1 MAQQPAAPT
10 LSAAP
15 RPQAV
20 RIDFAVPT
28 DGEIHAAVHLHEAG
42 GARRMYDA
50 ATGTIL
56 PAGEAGQVIVF
67 TAGVAGRNFI
77 VVAKGLGGGTFTA
90 TVCFRRAYDFDW
102 GPTSPRSA
110 PLVRALPPAPGAPM
124 LEAVSDKEIGVHFA
138 VPQGC
143 SMASIIFYEDGATR
157 RFVDKTTHTLTAQG
171 TTELVFPVTGDKSI
185 LVKGLSSEISYTVE
199 VSAHNGIGWSPRSPA
214 SKPLK
219 LADHQPPAP
228 GAPVLERVSADSVR
242 VFCRLSP
249 ECTHAD
255 IFFKAVTTG
264 VELSVD
270 EQSGNKL
277 REPGEGFAPTR
288 DDCYKGVVVLGV
300 SPDTEYEVLCKQCSD
315 FGWSDASPS
324 TMLPAASRPA
334 APPAQPAIQAPVVPT
349 WPAPAPAPP
358 HARLP
363 PESGVV
369 PTGGGVP
376 VASAVPPRPN
386 CRKRAVDA
394 DDTDDDA
401 PPPASRPIK
410 QEKRKNAHGYDCTDG
425 FCVADG
431 DEDEPARGE
440 PVEPVLPYLDQVKA
454 EFRDE
459 PETYNEFLE
468 IVKSFRSQQIDMP
481 ALIRRV
487 STLFVGHGKL
497 IDGFSTFLPKAY
509 GGIEGTDDVLPPAS
523 RLRARTST
531 EDIFGEP
538 DSDEGDQDDAAE
550 KPAKRRKESPR
561 WDTVSM

>member
-1 MAQQPAAPT
+1 MAQRPAAPT
-10 LSAAP
+10 LSPAP
-15 RPQAV
+15 DNNKLAYLEF
-20 RIDFAVPT
+20 DVPT
-28 DGEIHAAVHLHEAG
+28 DGDPSHAMVRVHDDVTGRTL
-42 GARRMYDA
+42 MYDGQA
-50 ATGTIL
+50 QKL
-56 PAGEAGQVIVF
+56 LLKGERGKLL
-67 TAGVAGRNFI
+67 TLEENGRTPRRKRLTVAGLW
-77 VVAKGLGGGTFTA
+77 ASTFTA
-90 TVCFRRAYDFDW
+90 TVAFRAADDLEF

-110 PLVRALPPAPGAPM
+110 PLVRAPPPAPGAPI
-124 LEAVSDKEIGVHFA
+124 LEPVSGTKILVHFA
-138 VPQGC
+138 VPHGC
-143 SMASIIFYEDGATR
+143 SSAAVEFYEDESSSARSVDPQTR
-157 RFVDKTTHTLTAQG
+157 TLRELDG
-171 TTELVFPVTGDKSI
+171 TGPPFAVTGDRI
-185 LVKGLSSEISYTVE
+185 VLVESLSSDISYSVK
-199 VSAHNGIGWSPRSPA
+199 VYAHNGIGWGPCSPA

-324 TMLPAASRPA
+324 AMLPAASRPA

-369 PTGGGVP
+369 PTEGGVP

-431 DEDEPARGE
+431 DEDEPARG
-440 PVEPVLPYLDQVKA
+440 
-454 EFRDE
+454 
-459 PETYNEFLE
+459 
-468 IVKSFRSQQIDMP
+468 
-481 ALIRRV
+481 
-487 STLFVGHGKL
+487 
-497 IDGFSTFLPKAY
+497 
-509 GGIEGTDDVLPPAS
+509 
-523 RLRARTST
+523 ARTAT
-531 EDIFGEP
+531 EAIFGEP
-538 DSDEGDQDDAAE
+538 DSDDGDDGAATE
-550 KPAKRRKESPR
+550 QPAKRRKESPPGWAR
-561 WDTVSM
+561 APL

>member
-1 MAQQPAAPT
+1 MAQRPAAPT
-10 LSAAP
+10 LSATP
-15 RPQAV
+15 NPQAV
-20 RIDFAVPT
+20 CIDFTVPT
-28 DGEIHAAVHLHEAG
+28 DGEIHVAVHLHEAG
-42 GARRMYDA
+42 GATRMYDA

-56 PAGEAGQVIVF
+56 PADEKGQVIILN
-67 TAGVAGRNFI
+67 AGGAGRSFPI
-77 VVAKGLGGGTFTA
+77 AAKGLGGGTFTA

-199 VSAHNGIGWSPRSPA
+199 VLAHNGIGWGPRSPA

-324 TMLPAASRPA
+324 AMLPAASRPA

-431 DEDEPARGE
+431 DEDEPARG
-440 PVEPVLPYLDQVKA
+440 
-454 EFRDE
+454 
-459 PETYNEFLE
+459 
-468 IVKSFRSQQIDMP
+468 
-481 ALIRRV
+481 
-487 STLFVGHGKL
+487 
-497 IDGFSTFLPKAY
+497 
-509 GGIEGTDDVLPPAS
+509 
-523 RLRARTST
+523 ARTAT
-531 EDIFGEP
+531 EAIFGEP
-538 DSDEGDQDDAAE
+538 DSDEGDDGAAAE
-550 KPAKRRKESPR
+550 QPSKRRKESPPGWAR
-561 WDTVSM
+561 VSL